1 MMAEIPA
8 RMNFEP
14 PASNAPQQ
22 RAQHG
27 FFLPCGRRE
36 DNVPQIDLTVAQG
49 DAKHAAGGARILVA
63 SHNAREPFL
72 VGSDAPDFD
81 GLADAE
87 VPVYQHRGA
96 GMTHLNGLAFP
107 QEFFPTFGGAE
118 TRRRRLRKTRSVRRR
133 FFFNRGAACG
143 PALQTELP
151 DSLPKS
157 FAKRHRQS
165 KHNRW
170 ALHAL
175 GSDNLGGRFVCE
187 HGARTNCQAN
197 NLEDLT
203 RVGNRAMSGFQ
214 RWVTTGFSRPRN
226 LPRMPAGNHGGTE
239 GEFILLDVRFLFA

>member
-1 MMAEIPA
+1 MAEIPA

-133 FFFNRGAACG
+133 FFSTEARLADRPCKQNCRTLCRNPLPNDTASQNTIDGHCTPSAQTTWGAV
-143 PALQTELP
+143 
-151 DSLPKS
+151 S
-157 FAKRHRQS
+157 FASTEREPTAKR
-165 KHNRW
+165 
-170 ALHAL
+170 
-175 GSDNLGGRFVCE
+175 
-187 HGARTNCQAN
+187 
-197 NLEDLT
+197 
-203 RVGNRAMSGFQ
+203 
-214 RWVTTGFSRPRN
+214 VT
-226 LPRMPAGNHGGTE
+226 
-239 GEFILLDVRFLFA
+239 

>member
-1 MMAEIPA
+1 MVLIRLNPAPIPTKVSAMMAEMPA

-72 VGSDAPDFD
+72 V
-81 GLADAE
+81 
-87 VPVYQHRGA
+87 
-96 GMTHLNGLAFP
+96 NGLAFP

-133 FFFNRGAACG
+133 FFFNRATAFG
-143 PALQTELP
+143 PAWQTELP

-170 ALHAL
+170 ELHAL

-187 HGARTNCQAN
+187 HGARTNCQAS

-203 RVGNRAMSGFQ
+203 RVGNRAG
-214 RWVTTGFSRPRN
+214 R
-226 LPRMPAGNHGGTE
+226 
-239 GEFILLDVRFLFA
+239 